1 MNHRELVEGEEA
13 IRAVSIRFWNNV
25 LSQPTVEL
33 RVAELTPLRD
43 FLPAEYYEPY
53 LEHEA
58 ALTGIRAILELK
70 QLKDRINWG
79 NF

>member
-1 MNHRELVEGEEA
+1 MDPRELVEGEEA
-13 IRAVSIRFWNNV
+13 VRAISIRFWNNV

-53 LEHEA
+53 LEHEV
-58 ALTGIRAILELK
+58 ALTGIQAILELK
-70 QLKDRINWG
+70 QLKDRINWVL
-79 NF
+79 